1 MVAETLE
8 SPGRPPGPGSQGAAF
23 PKVTV
28 SGTHSENH
36 AAGTGMPNARLRA
49 LTVCALG
56 FAASLKL
63 FSRQKQGL
71 THEFLSQWPANQ
83 AHCRCHWNASLNALW
98 GQRAGGQFTEFPSVR
113 GSEMAEGLILF
124 FYFTH
129 IHFILL
135 PLYNCYT
142 AYKKHQSLIHF
153 PALAQS

>member
-23 PKVTV
+23 PKVAV
-28 SGTHSENH
+28 SGTHSENR
-36 AAGTGMPNARLRA
+36 AAGTGTPNARLRA

-63 FSRQKQGL
+63 
-71 THEFLSQWPANQ
+71 LSTETRLDAWIPVSV
-83 AHCRCHWNASLNALW
+83 ASESGPLQVSLECQSECTL
-98 GQRAGGQFTEFPSVR
+98 GTTGR
-113 GSEMAEGLILF
+113 GPVHPISKCPRLRMAEGLILF

-129 IHFILL
+129 IHFTLL
-135 PLYNCYT
+135 PLYSCYT